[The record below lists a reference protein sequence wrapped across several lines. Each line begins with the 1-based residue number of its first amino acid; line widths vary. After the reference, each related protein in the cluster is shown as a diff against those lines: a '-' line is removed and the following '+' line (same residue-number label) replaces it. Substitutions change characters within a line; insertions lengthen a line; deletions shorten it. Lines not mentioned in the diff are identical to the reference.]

1 MKRLTDN
8 EVDYNLTTLKGWS
21 LNDNRIVK
29 DFSFENFTAAF
40 NVMCDIADVAE
51 AIGHHP
57 DWYNSYNKL
66 NIKLISHDVGGLT
79 MKDFE
84 LALRIEEII
93 KTEKPKR
100 PRI

>member
-29 DFSFENFTAAF
+29 DFSFKDFTAAF

-51 AIGHHP
+51 EIGHHP

-66 NIKLISHDVGGLT
+66 NIKLITHAAGGLT

-84 LALRIEEII
+84 LALSIEEII
-93 KTEKPKR
+93 NTKKPKR

>member
-29 DFSFENFTAAF
+29 DFSFKDFSEAF
-40 NVMCDIADVAE
+40 NAMCDIADVAE
-51 AIGHHP
+51 EIGHHP

-93 KTEKPKR
+93 KTEKTKR
-100 PRI
+100 PRL

>member
-1 MKRLTDN
+1 MKRLTEN
-8 EVDYNLTTLKGWS
+8 EIDYNLTTLKGWS

-29 DFSFENFTAAF
+29 DFTFKDFTAAF
-40 NVMCDIADVAE
+40 NAMCDIADVAE
-51 AIGHHP
+51 EIGHHP

-66 NIKLISHDVGGLT
+66 NIKLISHDAGGLT

>member
-29 DFSFENFTAAF
+29 DFSFKDFTAAF

-51 AIGHHP
+51 EIGHHP

-66 NIKLISHDVGGLT
+66 NIKLITHAAGGLT

-93 KTEKPKR
+93 NTEKPKR